1 MVLILVLGLIGVIG
15 WYCLNESMDNFSYGL
30 NGTTWTQPNVSSVFD
45 RLMLFAAKDEGGE
58 KTEKASQKKI
68 EDSRKKGQV
77 PKSNDVNNFV
87 TLLGAFSF
95 LLFFGPSLLAS
106 VKQKLSFYI
115 ASSVEVERI
124 FSPHQLFVE
133 GASYFLKFLLLLFLP
148 MMIVGIV
155 SNIAQT
161 GFLFSMESLKP
172 QFSKLNPIQG
182 FKEMFSQRK
191 WFDLLKNTLK
201 LVLVVFISWQ
211 FVVNKQEDLLNLSY
225 MKIADSLYILGMF
238 IRDLMIRIIL
248 LVGAMSVADYAF
260 QRYKFMDDLKMS
272 KQEQKEEYKQMEG
285 DPFIKGLRRQKQREI
300 AMSQMMKMVPEATVI
315 VVNPTHYSVALRYR
329 MDQDNAPVVL
339 AKGLDAK
346 ALKIREIAKE
356 HDIPIIENRPL
367 ARSLYATVD
376 INQEIPFEMYEAVK
390 DLLVLVYELERKKN
404 YY

>member
-1 MVLILVLGLIGVIG
+1 MVLILFLGLIGVVG
-15 WYCLNESMDNFSYGL
+15 WYCLNQSTHRFSYETS
-30 NGTTWTQPNVSSVFD
+30 GTIWNQENDSSIFD

-95 LLFFGPSLLAS
+95 LLFFGPSLIS
-106 VKQKLSFYI
+106 KVRQWLSHYI
-115 ASSVEVERI
+115 VSSGDIERVLT
-124 FSPHQLFVE
+124 PHQLFLE
-133 GASYFLKFLLLLFLP
+133 GVNYFLEFIVMLFLP
-148 MMIVGIV
+148 MMIVGVV

-161 GFLFSMESLKP
+161 GFLFVVEPLKP

-191 WFDLLKNTLK
+191 WFDLLKNILK
-201 LVLVVFISWQ
+201 LGLVVFISWQ
-211 FVVNKQEDLLNLSY
+211 FVVDKQADLLNLSY
-225 MKIADSLYILGMF
+225 MKLTDALFVLGTF
-238 IRDLMIRIIL
+238 VRDLMIRILMLIGVL
-248 LVGAMSVADYAF
+248 SVADYAF

-272 KQEQKEEYKQMEG
+272 KQEQKEEYKQLEG
-285 DPFIKGLRRQKQREI
+285 DPVIKGLRRQKQREI
-300 AMSQMMKMVPEATVI
+300 AMNQMMKMVPEATVI
-315 VVNPTHYSVALRYR
+315 VTNPTHYAVALRYR

-339 AKGLDAK
+339 AKGVDAK

-376 INQEIPFEMYEAVK
+376 INHEIPFEMYEAVR
-390 DLLVLVYELERKKN
+390 DLLVLVYELDRKKN
-404 YY
+404 YR

>member
-1 MVLILVLGLIGVIG
+1 MVLILFLGLTGVVG
-15 WYCLNESMDNFSYGL
+15 WYCLSQSTNSFSYETSKIG
-30 NGTTWTQPNVSSVFD
+30 WTQENDSSIFD
-45 RLMLFAAKDEGGE
+45 GLMLFAAKDEGGE

-87 TLLGAFSF
+87 TLLGAFAF
-95 LLFFGPSLLAS
+95 LLFFGPSLIS
-106 VKQKLSFYI
+106 KTKQWLSHYI
-115 ASSVEVERI
+115 VSSADIERVLT
-124 FSPHQLFVE
+124 PHQLFIE
-133 GASYFLKFLLLLFLP
+133 GMNYFLDFIIVLFLP
-148 MMIVGIV
+148 MMIVGVV

-161 GFLFSMESLKP
+161 GFLFVMEPLKP

-191 WFDLLKNTLK
+191 WFDLLKNILK
-201 LVLVVFISWQ
+201 LGLVVFISWQ
-211 FVVNKQEDLLNLSY
+211 FIADKQTDLLNLSY
-225 MKIADSLYILGMF
+225 MKLTDALFILGSF
-238 IRDLMIRIIL
+238 VRDLMIRI
-248 LVGAMSVADYAF
+248 LVLIGVLSIADYAF

-272 KQEQKEEYKQMEG
+272 KQEQKEEYKQLEG
-285 DPFIKGLRRQKQREI
+285 DPIIKGLRRQKQREI
-300 AMSQMMKMVPEATVI
+300 AMNQMMKMVPEATVI
-315 VVNPTHYSVALRYR
+315 VTNPTHYAVALRYR

-339 AKGLDAK
+339 AKGVDAK

-376 INQEIPFEMYEAVK
+376 VNYEIPFEMYEAVR

-404 YY
+404 YR

>member
-45 RLMLFAAKDEGGE
+45 GLMLFAAKDEGGE

-225 MKIADSLYILGMF
+225 MKITDSLYILGMF